1 MKEKILEISKR
12 HGEGYNFPYSIA
24 IKEGT
29 EESVTSILDYRT
41 LVEELKQKRYKHPT
55 KVVYNGFSDKE
66 KGELEKLIGGKK

>member
-29 EESVTSILDYRT
+29 SASVMPILDYRT
-41 LVEELKQKRYKHPT
+41 LVEELKQKKYEHPT
-55 KVVYNGFSDKE
+55 KVVYDGFSDKE